1 MEMRIMQAKE
11 AIGAPCPRRDPPG
24 YQLEVGE
31 DTQMVVVGLRKPHV
45 VVGFGKGVYL
55 QQRL

>member
-1 MEMRIMQAKE
+1 MQAKK

-31 DTQMVVVGLRKPHV
+31 YTQMVVVGLRKPHV
-45 VVGFGKGVYL
+45 VVRFGKGVYL